1 MNELKAGKS
10 GELGDKHRLSCR
22 GQKKNIHFNC
32 MLNVLSVGTL

>member
-22 GQKKNIHFNC
+22 GQKKKFILIVC
-32 MLNVLSVGTL
+32 